1 MSEGKGKEVTV
12 TKFNKDQEVWISV
25 KSEEMWEKAY
35 VDSQNGV
42 FVQVYQGKRK
52 KTLNLLQDAVFPT
65 NPRAQPDMTS
75 LYFINEPCI
84 LMNLEERSL
93 KDEPYTFMG
102 NVLVAVNPLKNIK
115 NPSMAEVKA
124 NPPHP
129 FSVAENSFRQLGF
142 AYDHKKYHSD
152 SGAAHE
158 QVNQSIVTSGESG
171 AGKTEQCK
179 MVLKHLVDRCSNEDS
194 AEIDKQLLESN
205 FITESFGNA
214 QTLRNHNS
222 SRFGKFLKLFF
233 VQQPVV
239 KGHVPKWNIS
249 GATVQTYLLE
259 RSRVVFHG
267 EKERN
272 YHIFYHLLA
281 GLDAAQRKAYGFD
294 EASANCGF
302 RYLSALKSNKDAT
315 TDAHVGIGA
324 FKKEQLKTDAEE
336 FKRMQ
341 QAMYSLGF
349 DQASAYETFKIAAG
363 VLHLGNV
370 TFDNEFK
377 DGADIAVPR
386 KYGSYNPAKWAAELL
401 GFESEEVIRQL
412 LVEEKLTIRG
422 NTIVKVNDNPKAC
435 DMRDSVSKG
444 LYSLLFDHVISVIDR
459 TLNGKSANDED
470 TPYIG
475 VLDIFGFETFDRN
488 GFEQLLINFANEALQ
503 ATFNKSVFENEAALY
518 KRERLVLDGEEMHEP
533 PSNTG
538 ESSPQ
543 EL

>member
-1 MSEGKGKEVTV
+1 MGGKEITV
-12 TKFNKDQEVWISV
+12 TKFVKDQEVWIGV
-25 KSEEMWEKAY
+25 KSEDMWEKAY
-35 VDSQNGV
+35 IDSQNGV

-52 KTLNLLQDAVFPT
+52 KTLNLMSDAVFPT

-75 LYFINEPCI
+75 LYYINEPCI

-102 NVLVAVNPLKNIK
+102 NVLVAVNPLKNLP
-115 NPSMAEVKA
+115 NPSKQQVKA

-142 AYDHKKYHSD
+142 AYDHRKYHSS

-179 MVLKHLVDRCSNEDS
+179 MVLRHLVDRCSNEDS

-205 FITESFGNA
+205 YITESFGNA

-239 KGHVPKWNIS
+239 KGHVPEWNIS

-281 GLDAAQRKAYGFD
+281 GLDSAQKKAYGFD
-294 EASANCGF
+294 EAIANCGF
-302 RYLSALKSNKDAT
+302 RYLSALKSNLDSTLDK
-315 TDAHVGIGA
+315 HVGIGA
-324 FKKEQLKTDAEE
+324 FKKEQLDTDATEY
-336 FKRMQ
+336 KRTLK
-341 QAMYSLGF
+341 AMYSLGF
-349 DQASAYETFKIAAG
+349 DEASAYETFKIAAG
-363 VLHLGNV
+363 VLHLGNIAFENKFIES
-370 TFDNEFK
+370 TDT
-377 DGADIAVPR
+377 AVPIT
-386 KYGSYNPAKWAAELL
+386 YGSYNPVKWAAELL
-401 GFESEEVIRQL
+401 GFESGEVLREL

-422 NTIVKVNDNPKAC
+422 NTIVKINDKPKAC

-444 LYSLLFDHVISVIDR
+444 LYSLLFDHVIGVIDQ
-459 TLNGKSANDED
+459 TLNGSSSNDED

-475 VLDIFGFETFDRN
+475 VLDIFGFETFERN

-503 ATFNKSVFENEAALY
+503 ATFNRSVFENEAALY
-518 KRERLVLDGEEMHEP
+518 KRERLVLDGEEMQEP

-538 ESSPQ
+538 ELTLVVIIS
-543 EL
+543 